1 MSTTTDKPPTIEEI
15 REARARHKA
24 SFDRYWTDYKY
35 TVRSDAPGGCDAD
48 IKTMHK
54 FEDNAPRYIDFL
66 LAEVERL
73 KSEIEFWQK
82 ENVGSHVLG
91 ATMAGLLT
99 NEQNAELQ
107 RLRGQVDLATENGL
121 KDTARLIAVIDCG
134 HCVVCADHK

>member
-48 IKTMHK
+48 IKTLHK

-66 LAEVERL
+66 LAELEKCDKEIERL
-73 KSEIEFWQK
+73 R
-82 ENVGSHVLG
+82 
-91 ATMAGLLT
+91 
-99 NEQNAELQ
+99 NE
-107 RLRGQVDLATENGL
+107 R
-121 KDTARLIAVIDCG
+121 
-134 HCVVCADHK
+134 